1 VGDGVDIGGDVFL
14 GDGFSAEGMVS
25 LVEAK
30 IGGQLVC
37 SDNAKL
43 TNEGGAALSADR
55 AEIGSMAPDWGFCI
69 TGAVSLVGAKI
80 GGALQCARG
89 KLSTEGIAL
98 DASEAAIGGTLTFRQ
113 VDTSGGVVLSR
124 ASATTLNDDLGQTD
138 NPLGSWRTVR
148 FLVLDSFAYA
158 RFGPWM
164 ESDSRIRRRWLEHT
178 ADFEQ
183 SAWQQLIHGIG
194 DLREDHVCA
203 PPPPVASSSTR

>member
-1 VGDGVDIGGDVFL
+1 LIGVLHNRRRV
-14 GDGFSAEGMVS
+14 ARRRE
-25 LVEAK
+25 
-30 IGGQLVC
+30 
-37 SDNAKL
+37 
-43 TNEGGAALSADR
+43 
-55 AEIGSMAPDWGFCI
+55 
-69 TGAVSLVGAKI
+69 I